1 MRSPNSCSRGGGGG
15 RWGRRRAL
23 GAARG
28 HGCYC
33 RVVNRR
39 LRVILHVSLVS
50 TLRPGAMMRV
60 LLSTS
65 ASPDDSGRGKH
76 KGLFMPV
83 CLASRAAGAGTRAL
97 YINRGT
103 TRPPIPLLSLIL
115 ATNQRTKKDEGAT
128 ENKHMER
135 RQGRRGIF
143 FFSLRSFHKLT
154 TSSNG

>member
-103 TRPPIPLLSLIL
+103 TRPPIPLSPLSLQQ
-115 ATNQRTKKDEGAT
+115 TRGRKRTKEQRKINIWKEDKGEGVF
-128 ENKHMER
+128 
-135 RQGRRGIF
+135 F
-143 FFSLRSFHKLT
+143 FFSSDHFT
-154 TSSNG
+154 N